1 MTDRPGQPDGLP
13 PPVADTLLQT
23 EASAT
28 PNVTAHHTKNAVK
41 KAAKEAAKAEA
52 KAKKKES
59 KALEQATKKLD
70 DTTIAEKKP
79 KVKQG
84 ANYNIGLQNAEKGV
98 VTRFP
103 PEPSGYLH
111 IGHAKAALL
120 NDFFAHEQY
129 NGTLLL
135 RFDDTNPRNESAIFQ
150 DAIVEDLA
158 LMGIK
163 PDRVSYT
170 SNYFQE
176 LYEYCIQMI
185 KTGKAYADDTEKEI
199 MQKQRFDGLPST
211 RRDESVGEN
220 LARFEE
226 MKAGTEEGQRWCVRA
241 KLSVDSPN
249 KALRDPVIYRCVV
262 KFVDDDGVEQQVVH
276 HRTGTKWKIYPNYD
290 FCCPII
296 DSLEG
301 VTHALRTTE
310 YQDRNDQYQWMLKA
324 LNLRKVNIWGFS
336 RLNFVRTLLS
346 KRKLARLVKSG
357 AVSGWDDPRFP
368 TVRGIRRRGMTVE
381 ALRDFM
387 VSQGPSRNV
396 VNMDWTIFWATNKKY
411 IDPVAPRHTAIATAQ
426 SVVCQV
432 VGNDAGDH
440 YAEKPKHLKNP
451 SVGTKRV
458 AYSDKIWIEQEDAQT
473 FTQDEEITLMNWG
486 NAYVRNISKSG
497 APDNPDYVTHVEFE
511 LHLQGDF
518 KKTEKKITWL
528 SDLQCLVP
536 VELVDFDHLITK
548 DKLDDNDDL
557 EDFLTPQTEFK
568 TYAVADCN
576 VADVMANDIIQ
587 FERKGYFR
595 CDQAARPGEAAV
607 FFNIPTGKSK

>member
-1 MTDRPGQPDGLP
+1 MTNAPPQPDGVP
-13 PPVADTLLQT
+13 PPVA
-23 EASAT
+23 ET
-28 PNVTAHHTKNAVK
+28 PQVGTPAIPVTTTQPTKNALK

-52 KAKKKES
+52 KAKKKET
-59 KALEQATKKLD
+59 KASEQATKKLD
-70 DTTIAEKKP
+70 ETTTTEKKV

-84 ANYNIGLQNAEKGV
+84 ANYNIGLQNTENGV

-129 NGTLLL
+129 KGTLLL
-135 RFDDTNPRNESAIFQ
+135 RFDDTNPKNESEEFQ

-158 LMGIK
+158 LLGIK
-163 PDRVSYT
+163 PDKVSY
-170 SNYFQE
+170 SSDYFQE

-185 KTGKAYADDTEKEI
+185 KAGKAYADDTEKEI
-199 MQKQRFDGLPST
+199 MQKQRYDGLPSA
-211 RRDESVGEN
+211 RRDESVEDN
-220 LARFEE
+220 LGRFEE
-226 MKAGTEEGQRWCVRA
+226 MKAGTEEGQRWCIRA
-241 KLSVDSPN
+241 KLSVNSPN

-262 KFVDDDGVEQQVVH
+262 KFIDDDGVEKQIVH

-290 FCCPII
+290 FCCPIV

-346 KRKLARLVKSG
+346 KRKLTKLVKSG
-357 AVSGWDDPRFP
+357 AVSGWSDPRFP

-381 ALRDFM
+381 ALREFM

-411 IDPVAPRHTAIATAQ
+411 IDPVAPRHTAIATNR
-426 SVVCQV
+426 SVVCSI
-432 VGNDAGDH
+432 AGTKAEAH
-440 YAEKPKHLKNP
+440 YEDKPKHLKNP
-451 SVGTKRV
+451 DVGMKRV
-458 AYSDKIWIEQEDAQT
+458 AYSNRIWIEQEDAQT
-473 FTQDEEITLMNWG
+473 FAQDEEITLMNWG
-486 NAYVRNISKSG
+486 NAFVRNVSKSTG
-497 APDNPDYVTHVEFE
+497 ADGTSHVTDLELE
-511 LHLQGDF
+511 LHLEGDF
-518 KKTEKKITWL
+518 KKTDKKITWL
-528 SDLQCLVP
+528 SDSQQLVP
-536 VELVDFDHLITK
+536 VQLVDFDYLITK
-548 DKLDDNDDL
+548 DKLEENDVL
-557 EDFLTPQTEFK
+557 EDFLTPKTEFK

-576 VADVMANDIIQ
+576 VADVKADDIIQ

-595 CDQAARPGEAAV
+595 CDRAAGPGQAAV
-607 FFNIPTGKSK
+607 FFNIPTGKAK